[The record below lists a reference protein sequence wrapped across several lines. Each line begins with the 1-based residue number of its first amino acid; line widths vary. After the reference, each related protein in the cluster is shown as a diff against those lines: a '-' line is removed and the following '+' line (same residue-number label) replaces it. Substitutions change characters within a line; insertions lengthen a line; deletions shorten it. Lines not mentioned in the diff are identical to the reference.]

1 MARRASLQGR
11 NSCVARGL
19 AAAALLME
27 NDASALTPDARR
39 IVRDT
44 LEMLA
49 SGRLSH
55 LYPSLSTVH
64 RGGKWEGRDPLY
76 FYGCLS
82 VFLGGGN
89 ECNIS
94 RVSS

>member
-1 MARRASLQGR
+1 
-11 NSCVARGL
+11 
-19 AAAALLME
+19 ME

-39 IVRDT
+39 IARDT

-64 RGGKWEGRDPLY
+64 RI
-76 FYGCLS
+76 
-82 VFLGGGN
+82 LGH
-89 ECNIS
+89 
-94 RVSS
+94 